1 MASECMLI
9 ASECILIA
17 SDCMLNGHPIITP
30 HLHPS
35 SHTIITGSPMEF
47 IVHPGPPFAPKS
59 KLFPATSVGGGPPST
74 GQPCEV
80 LVQLVDRFNNNV
92 DVGGSRLEA
101 KVFGPKASD
110 CQVMTTDDL

>member
-1 MASECMLI
+1 
-9 ASECILIA
+9 
-17 SDCMLNGHPIITP
+17 
-30 HLHPS
+30 
-35 SHTIITGSPMEF
+35 MEF
-47 IVHPGPPFAPKS
+47 IVRPGPPFAPKS
-59 KLFPATSVGGGPPST
+59 KLFPATSLGGGAPST

-110 CQVMTTDDL
+110 CQVMTTDDHC

>member
-1 MASECMLI
+1 MPIASECMLI
-9 ASECILIA
+9 ASEC
-17 SDCMLNGHPIITP
+17 MLNGHPILKY
-30 HLHPS
+30 LHTPS
-35 SHTIITGSPMEF
+35 SHPIFTGSPMEF
-47 IVHPGPPFAPKS
+47 IVRPGPPFAPKS
-59 KLFPATSVGGGPPST
+59 KLFPATSLGGGAPST

-110 CQVMTTDDL
+110 CQVIDRGDGSYAI